1 MRFLLIIIILTYS
14 VIMVLNTFDFHY
26 NFAYSQQLKQQSSS
40 EKDINSS
47 KVLNTTTSD
56 NSNSSKLNKNEDLA
70 NYLGYQYE
78 YNFY

>member
-1 MRFLLIIIILTYS
+1 
-14 VIMVLNTFDFHY
+14 MVLNTFDFNY

-47 KVLNTTTSD
+47 KALNTAATSD
-56 NSNSSKLNKNEDLA
+56 NNNSSKLNKNEDLA

>member
-1 MRFLLIIIILTYS
+1 MRFLLIIIILTS
-14 VIMVLNTFDFHY
+14 SAIMVLNTFDFHY
-26 NFAYSQQLKQQSSS
+26 IFAYSQQLKQQSSS
-40 EKDINSS
+40 EKDINFS